1 MRIES
6 GKDRVPPDILDGY
19 LESHFID
26 PAYLRSDDFSEYF
39 SSRQSAL
46 LDRIR
51 TVMGKQIA
59 SDDIED
65 TDEAPEE
72 YELVQEDSQ
81 ASDSGDTLP
90 TP

>member
-6 GKDRVPPDILDGY
+6 GKYKVPRDVLDGY
-19 LESHFID
+19 LKSHFID
-26 PAYLRSDDFSEYF
+26 PAHLRSDDFGEYF
-39 SSRQSAL
+39 NSRKSVL
-46 LDRIR
+46 LNRIQ

-65 TDEAPEE
+65 PDEVPKK

-81 ASDSGDTLP
+81 VSGSGDTLT